1 MIAKLLNCLNN
12 KFECK
17 QPEGGDKNGR
27 KETRL
32 WVWMYRA
39 KTEKYKNEICGKEAQ
54 KVQIDC
60 KNKRLQDKGRGNGQL
75 DRKSVV

>member
-1 MIAKLLNCLNN
+1 VIAKLLNCLNN

-17 QPEGGDKNGR
+17 QPGGGDKNGR

-39 KTEKYKNEICGKEAQ
+39 KTEKYKNESRRKEAQ
-54 KVQIDC
+54 KVQITHE
-60 KNKRLQDKGRGNGQL
+60 NNRMQD
-75 DRKSVV
+75 